1 MRTVTICTDAFEQ
14 MASLEKRVLGQ
25 PDLAVAIIEHPL
37 VYRTAEE
44 IEQIADDLMPTM
56 SQIFVESVS

>member
-14 MASLEKRVLGQ
+14 MATLEKRVLGQ

-37 VYRTAEE
+37 VYRTIDE
-44 IEQIADDLMPTM
+44 IERLADSAMPLLDRLFRTGAA
-56 SQIFVESVS
+56 

>member
-14 MASLEKRVLGQ
+14 MATLEKRVLGQ

-37 VYRTAEE
+37 VYRTIDE
-44 IEQIADDLMPTM
+44 IERLADSVMPLLDRLFRTGAA
-56 SQIFVESVS
+56 

>member
-56 SQIFVESVS
+56 SQIFVESAS

>member
-44 IEQIADDLMPTM
+44 IEQIADDLMPTL